1 MTALPKDGQHGPAIC
16 VPSHVEKTTTISR
29 RYGSDQMIRVQLK
42 RKISYKRYD
51 ENKLVNKA
59 HVQDAL
65 NYLVRNNSM
74 LLFKKEWIKPLLTV
88 LEENEEQINDE
99 TIECTT
105 KTDKTNHEMYMDSC
119 LQPMDFGQEVLD
131 QHFDNNV

>member
-1 MTALPKDGQHGPAIC
+1 MEPITEELKCLNSLEQHLTTLHIPFPKMTALPKDGQHGPAIC

-74 LLFKKEWIKPLLTV
+74 LLF
-88 LEENEEQINDE
+88 
-99 TIECTT
+99 
-105 KTDKTNHEMYMDSC
+105 
-119 LQPMDFGQEVLD
+119 
-131 QHFDNNV
+131 